1 MGPWYDKTVTFDS
14 TLGDS
19 YTVPMKEFRGV
30 PASPGIAIGRAFL
43 YSDDD
48 LTIPE
53 YAIPD
58 HQITVEMDRYRAA
71 VGRAVLELEMIKVR
85 TGPAGDPDGFLD
97 THLLMLQDP
106 EIEAKIDMKIGKV
119 LKNVEWVLQE
129 VVDELVAKLATVQDN
144 YLKERTLDIRDVSRR
159 VLGHLL
165 HRGGRPSLADL
176 KEEVI
181 VVTPSLLPSDAVAM
195 NKKLVLGLAMDQGGA
210 TTHTAI
216 LARSFEIPA
225 VLGTLRL
232 TREVRPGD
240 WLVVDGNE
248 GVVLVNPEPAVLEA
262 YRVKRQHYG
271 EQNAKL
277 QSLKALPAQTLDGRR
292 LGLNANIEIPDEVEA
307 VLAHGA
313 EGIGLYRSEFLF
325 IEHGVGV
332 SEEIQYEAYRRV
344 LEGMGERWVTIR
356 TLDLGGDK
364 LVPDLFAA
372 REANPLLGWR
382 AIRFCL
388 SSPAIFHTQLRALLR
403 ASAHGN
409 LKIMFPMI
417 SGVAELEHALE
428 ALKRAKDEVEAEG
441 LPMAANIPVGTMIE
455 VPSAALVSDHLA
467 AMVDFFS
474 IGTNDLTQYTLAV
487 DRGNERIAGLYEPF
501 HPGVLRL
508 IRTVIDN
515 AHAAGIPVAMCGE
528 MASDP
533 RAAIILLGLGL
544 DEFSMNAVGLPKV
557 KQVIRNL
564 SSEEARSIAAS
575 VLTLK
580 CSREIETALEA
591 HTQGRFSRSES
602 HV

>member
-1 MGPWYDKTVTFDS
+1 
-14 TLGDS
+14 
-19 YTVPMKEFRGV
+19 
-30 PASPGIAIGRAFL
+30 
-43 YSDDD
+43 
-48 LTIPE
+48 
-53 YAIPD
+53 
-58 HQITVEMDRYRAA
+58 
-71 VGRAVLELEMIKVR
+71 
-85 TGPAGDPDGFLD
+85 
-97 THLLMLQDP
+97 
-106 EIEAKIDMKIGKV
+106 
-119 LKNVEWVLQE
+119 VLQE

>member
-1 MGPWYDKTVTFDS
+1 
-14 TLGDS
+14 
-19 YTVPMKEFRGV
+19 MKEFRGV

-48 LTIPE
+48 LTVPE
-53 YAIPD
+53 YPIHL
-58 HQITVEMDRYRAA
+58 HQISPEMDRYRAA
-71 VGRAVLELEMIKVR
+71 VNRAVVELERIKVR
-85 TGPAGDPDGFLD
+85 SGPSGDPDGFLD

-106 EIEAKIDMKIGKV
+106 EIEAKIDLKIGKV

-129 VVDELVAKLATVQDN
+129 VVDELVLKLATVQDA

-159 VLGHLL
+159 VLSHLL
-165 HRGGRPSLADL
+165 QGGGRTTLADL

-181 VVTPSLLPSDAVAM
+181 VVTSSLMPSDAVSM
-195 NKKLVLGLAMDQGGA
+195 NKRFVLGLAMDQGGK

-225 VLGTLRL
+225 VLGAVRL
-232 TREVRPGD
+232 AREVRPGD
-240 WLVVDGNE
+240 WLVVDGSE
-248 GVVLVNPEPAVLEA
+248 GLVILNPEPAVLEA
-262 YRVKRQHYG
+262 YR
-271 EQNAKL
+271 AKQRKYREDEIKL
-277 QSLKALPAQTLDGRR
+277 KSLNNLPGQTLDGRKI
-292 LGLNANIEIPDEVEA
+292 GLNANIEIPGEVDS

-332 SEEIQYEAYRRV
+332 SEDIQYEAYRRV
-344 LEGMGERWVTIR
+344 LEGMGGRSVTIR

-364 LVPDLFAA
+364 LVPDLFPV

-388 SSPAIFHTQLRALLR
+388 ATPAIFHTQLRALLR
-403 ASAHGN
+403 ASVHGR

-417 SGVAELEHALE
+417 SGVTELEEALECLKAARAELEAQG
-428 ALKRAKDEVEAEG
+428 VPVAEH
-441 LPMAANIPVGTMIE
+441 IPVGTMIE
-455 VPSAALVSDHLA
+455 VPAAALISDLLA
-467 AMVDFFS
+467 PLVDFFS

-487 DRGNERIAGLYEPF
+487 DRGNQRISDLYDPF

-508 IRTVIDN
+508 IRMVIDN

-533 RAAIILLGLGL
+533 RAAVVLLGLGL
-544 DEFSMNAVGLPKV
+544 DEFSMNAAGLPKV
-557 KQVIRNL
+557 KQVIRSL
-564 SSEEARSIAAS
+564 SYEKAQTIAAS

-580 CSREIETALEA
+580 RSREIETALEA